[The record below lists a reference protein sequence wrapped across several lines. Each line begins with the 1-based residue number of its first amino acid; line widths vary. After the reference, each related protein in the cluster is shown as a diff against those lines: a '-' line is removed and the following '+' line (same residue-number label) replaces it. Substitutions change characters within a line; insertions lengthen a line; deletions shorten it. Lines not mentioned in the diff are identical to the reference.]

1 MKLFKKTLLILAI
14 FAGFTFQSC
23 SSDDDSPEPQNT
35 DLFIKFT
42 ADGEAFSYADP
53 ATASSQN
60 LTINGQNGDDNTVS
74 TYSSVSIWFPLQIT
88 TGTYDF
94 SGDFFQDGDY
104 KLNFESTAL
113 SVDGWSNT
121 GAVIITAVTSEY
133 IEGTFT
139 GTIDGVAIT
148 NGEFRAFNL

>member
-23 SSDDDSPEPQNT
+23 SSDDDSGSQNDDT
-35 DLFIKFT
+35 YIRFT
-42 ADGEAFSYADP
+42 AGGEDFNYADP
-53 ATASSQN
+53 ATAGSQN
-60 LTINGQNGDDNTVS
+60 LTINGQNGNDNTVS

-104 KLNFESTAL
+104 KLNLESTAL
-113 SVDGWSNT
+113 NLDGWSET
-121 GAVIITAVTSEY
+121 GSVIITAISSDY

-139 GTIDGVAIT
+139 GTIEGVAIT